1 MQKLLRSLASFLI
14 LIIAARRNAL
24 GLAFLATMV
33 GLSTLSGT
41 SFALAQVQNQVASPP
56 PESYESTPQ
65 DAPASLAPVGHA
77 PDEVIALSNYR
88 GPQFWRVSTGD
99 HEFWI
104 LGTIE
109 RGLRDPDW
117 DRSVLARVYGETE
130 VVFKD
135 GGGFTLPLGPL
146 APFRLVVSAP
156 GLVKAVNRFTQI
168 PDERTLVQIV
178 PPDLYARYVMAS
190 RNIGEKVKAGDRT
203 RPALAAESL
212 YYQTLR
218 QARIQPLIIVD
229 AQVRA
234 ARGKRR
240 IEWRSPSAKLPAK
253 DAWTGLR
260 AIKAEAKTSASRFD
274 AAAEIAC
281 LRETLDRLET
291 DVAREAQR
299 AQAWMKGDVETI
311 FKIGPPAPRPT
322 LCGTEGEI
330 LSTLNPEAARQARDE
345 WRADILAAPSRYR
358 SALALIDIDG
368 LWGAEGIL
376 TRFENMG
383 YRVEGPRPPVGG

>member
-1 MQKLLRSLASFLI
+1 MLRPLASFLI
-14 LIIAARRNAL
+14 LVKGAHRNAIR
-24 GLAFLATMV
+24 LALLATIV
-33 GLSTLSGT
+33 GLSPLAAG
-41 SFALAQVQNQVASPP
+41 FVARAQVWDRDEAPP
-56 PESYESTPQ
+56 AKSSESFPQ
-65 DAPASLAPVGHA
+65 DAPAALAPAGHA
-77 PDEVIALSNYR
+77 PDEVIVLSNYN

-117 DRSVLARVYGETE
+117 DRSVLARIYGETE
-130 VVFKD
+130 AVFSD
-135 GGGFTLPLGPL
+135 AGGFTLPLGPL
-146 APFRLVVSAP
+146 APVRLLVSGP
-156 GLVKAVNRFTQI
+156 GLVKAVNRITQI
-168 PDERTLVQIV
+168 PDEGTLAQVV
-178 PPDLYARYVMAS
+178 PPDLYARYGMAL

-203 RPALAAESL
+203 RPALAAQSL

-240 IEWRSPSAKLPAK
+240 IEWRTPHASIRVKDAKPGLSTFKTEAK
-253 DAWTGLR
+253 DS
-260 AIKAEAKTSASRFD
+260 EARFD

-281 LRETLDRLET
+281 LRETLDRLEA
-291 DVAREAQR
+291 DVAHETRR
-299 AQAWMKGDVETI
+299 AQAWAEGDIEMI
-311 FKIGPPAPRPT
+311 FRIGSPAPRPSV
-322 LCGTEGEI
+322 CGGAFKVTTPTAI
-330 LSTLNPEAARQARDE
+330 AEAERQANDQ
-345 WRADILAAPSRYR
+345 WLADILAAPKAYR
-358 SALALIDIDG
+358 SALAFIDIDG